1 MFKLRIWCLGF
12 KTALIFLLAHQAC
25 ATASAQVAEQFS
37 DSAHVIRDPNQRQPM
52 VVQQDAAPR
61 QRERFQNRTRL
72 QPLTPAPAQPSTV
85 TTQQRERLLPVA
97 DRRQMLTPV
106 VAQQNAAPTQQS
118 ERRTH
123 RQPLTPVVEQYF
135 APTQQQREDVQDR
148 NQRQPLAPVVAQQ
161 NAAPM
166 QQSERFSDR
175 IHRQPLTPVVEQYLA
190 PTQQR
195 EDVQDRNQ
203 RQLFRKVVARQD
215 VQQQPVQIQDP
226 TQQQSL
232 TPVVTQQIA
241 APTQPERRTRLQSGF
256 PSELLLQPPSS
267 TAIAQANRHVV
278 GTINPEIPLNLVI
291 GRPKILQLVKA
302 ASRIYV
308 PNEDVI
314 RTEIVDENSGREVAI
329 TGLQAGTTT
338 LILWFEDEN
347 SPSGQSTVSYLV
359 RVFSDPILARPIE
372 ELAKDL
378 NEKFPNSY
386 VELDQ
391 IEDRLIVRGQT
402 PTVIE
407 MGQILQVLAGSRGI
421 QADVARPANP
431 VTVTRAFDFQGD
443 VDPLRAEEDAA
454 ARRRIVDPIALAQA
468 GIINQMT
475 VVGEQQVMLKVTV
488 AEVNRTAARSI
499 GLNFAVDND
508 AGLTVFESTAG
519 SLTTGSVLASLDM
532 GQINVAIEALR
543 QLNLSRTLAEP
554 NLVAMNGRS
563 AEFQAG
569 GRFPVPVIS
578 SGGNTAGGG
587 QNLQGVNF
595 IPFGVQLEFTP
606 NIEANGV
613 IRLAVN
619 AEVSTRDES
628 LGTAIGG
635 GAGGTQVSGL
645 NSRNFSTTVQ
655 LRTGQTIAVA
665 GLMQTNYGASTD
677 RIPFWGDLPFLGSTG
692 GVNRNSSGEQELV
705 ILVTPHLVSP
715 IERNNTPELP
725 GNDVHEPTDIEFFV
739 ANRLESRRNRD
750 FRASV
755 QTDLARQKAAEK
767 CQVQSYMIGSIG
779 PTDRCV
785 IGNGSTNSQI
795 IQPVLGGGT
804 SQATPVRISQR
815 NTGGLR

>member
-1 MFKLRIWCLGF
+1 MFKLSIWCLGF

-118 ERRTH
+118 ERLSDRTH
-123 RQPLTPVVEQYF
+123 RQPLTPVVEQYL
-135 APTQQQREDVQDR
+135 APTQQQREDVQDRIHRQPLTPVVEQYLAPTQQREDVQDR

-407 MGQILQVLAGSRGI
+407 MGQILQVLAGSRG
-421 QADVARPANP
+421 NP
-431 VTVTRAFDFQGD
+431 SRHC
-443 VDPLRAEEDAA
+443 P
-454 ARRRIVDPIALAQA
+454 
-468 GIINQMT
+468 
-475 VVGEQQVMLKVTV
+475 
-488 AEVNRTAARSI
+488 
-499 GLNFAVDND
+499 
-508 AGLTVFESTAG
+508 
-519 SLTTGSVLASLDM
+519 TG
-532 GQINVAIEALR
+532 
-543 QLNLSRTLAEP
+543 
-554 NLVAMNGRS
+554 
-563 AEFQAG
+563 
-569 GRFPVPVIS
+569 
-578 SGGNTAGGG
+578 
-587 QNLQGVNF
+587 
-595 IPFGVQLEFTP
+595 
-606 NIEANGV
+606 
-613 IRLAVN
+613 
-619 AEVSTRDES
+619 
-628 LGTAIGG
+628 
-635 GAGGTQVSGL
+635 
-645 NSRNFSTTVQ
+645 
-655 LRTGQTIAVA
+655 
-665 GLMQTNYGASTD
+665 
-677 RIPFWGDLPFLGSTG
+677 
-692 GVNRNSSGEQELV
+692 
-705 ILVTPHLVSP
+705 
-715 IERNNTPELP
+715 
-725 GNDVHEPTDIEFFV
+725 
-739 ANRLESRRNRD
+739 
-750 FRASV
+750 
-755 QTDLARQKAAEK
+755 
-767 CQVQSYMIGSIG
+767 
-779 PTDRCV
+779 
-785 IGNGSTNSQI
+785 
-795 IQPVLGGGT
+795 
-804 SQATPVRISQR
+804 
-815 NTGGLR
+815 